1 MPDNKIPAIL
11 ICGYLGAGKTTLLSY
26 LLSHK
31 RLAGKRIAVLVNEFG
46 TLSVDRALLPQ
57 GDYFVSEINNGSIFC
72 VCLKSGLLK
81 NLERIAKEINP
92 DMLLIEATGVAEPND
107 VSSLV
112 QTKFLQDSY
121 QKAVTITIVDA
132 LIFLKLS
139 TILPALSAQVK
150 LADILLLNKK
160 DLVNESTLVE
170 LEHEIR
176 KINSTA
182 MIFRT
187 DHAEFSFNFE
197 DIIQSGGRDATTAEK
212 ELKLCGTAPVNTFRC
227 EFRRDSTID
236 RIKFYELLGQ
246 YRNDILRGK
255 GIVDFGS
262 DRIFVEI
269 INGVVSSRPAHGI
282 NLDCK
287 FKTAMS
293 FIIRNI
299 SSEQLIKELDKI

>member
-1 MPDNKIPAIL
+1 MPYNKIPTAL

-31 RLAGKRIAVLVNEFG
+31 ILAGKRVAVLINEFG
-46 TLSVDRALLPQ
+46 TLSIDRALLPK

-72 VCLKSGLLK
+72 ICVKTGVLKS
-81 NLERIAKEINP
+81 LEKIGREIKP
-92 DMLLIEATGVAEPND
+92 DLLLIEATGVAEPND
-107 VSSLV
+107 VASLL
-112 QTKFLQDSY
+112 QTKFLLDNY

-132 LIFLKLS
+132 LNFLKLS
-139 TILPALSAQVK
+139 IILPALSAQVK

-160 DLVNESTLVE
+160 DIVNESKLTE
-170 LEHEIR
+170 LEYEIR

-182 MIFRT
+182 KIFKT
-187 DHAEFSFNFE
+187 DHAEFSVSLE
-197 DIIQSGGRDATTAEK
+197 DMFQSGGRNIAAAEN

-227 EFRRDSTID
+227 EFRRDSATD
-236 RIKFYELLGQ
+236 RKKFYELLEK

-262 DRIFVEI
+262 GKIFVEI
-269 INGVVSSRPAHGI
+269 INGVVSSRPPDGI

-299 SSEQLIKELDKI
+299 SPEQLTKELDKI